1 MFLDPLKKT
10 EIENLFLDESSKSIL
25 EYYLKKNLSSIPE
38 VRELDSLPPL
48 RIPKEYLE
56 IWISQMLDGQPIG
69 SGNYPVDVIV
79 SAKNIAIDISGLSVS
94 KNKNGSFKK
103 YTGEKSLA
111 QKFDSDNYGQHD
123 EDLDDLFKHS
133 EASKVVDAFKSIL
146 IKKYEKVFV
155 ENKVK
160 SIYILNFI
168 FNNNDK
174 EIYLSVLKVDKD
186 RINNF
191 TAGNISKTTCVFN
204 NAINIDYGEIK
215 AYKAKKRLE
224 LRLNINGLIE
234 ANCIYKIKYS
244 FGGKVRKINF
254 RDELIKDKKFINNLS
269 EAQAINIF
277 YE

>member
-1 MFLDPLKKT
+1 MTL
-10 EIENLFLDESSKSIL
+10 NL
-25 EYYLKKNLSSIPE
+25 
-38 VRELDSLPPL
+38 VV
-48 RIPKEYLE
+48 
-56 IWISQMLDGQPIG
+56 PIG
-69 SGNYPVDVIV
+69 EIRIVVCNEMTKAFYSVHISHDNYQRVTIKPGLWVAFKGI
-79 SAKNIAIDISGLSVS
+79 SEYNMLLNIASIAHNPSEAKNIAIDISGLSVS